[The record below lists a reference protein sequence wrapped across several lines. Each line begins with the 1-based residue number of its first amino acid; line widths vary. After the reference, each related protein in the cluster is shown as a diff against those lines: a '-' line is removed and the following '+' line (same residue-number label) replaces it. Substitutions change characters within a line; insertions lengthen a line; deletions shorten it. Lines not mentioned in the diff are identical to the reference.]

1 MKKVLKL
8 TLVVAMVLSST
19 TLFAQKL
26 GRINSQEVIMAMPET
41 AAMQTSLQAVQKDW
55 EENLEAINVEFNNK
69 LQEFQKNLNTMSD
82 AVRQIK
88 EKELNDLRTRGSEVQ
103 QMAQQDLGKK
113 EQELMTPIIE
123 KAQNAIKSVSKAGG
137 FLAVFETGSLIY
149 FDEANLTDITPLV
162 KKELGITETA
172 TPAAN

>member
-88 EKELNDLRTRGSEVQ
+88 EKELNDLRTRGSELQ

-123 KAQNAIKSVSKAGG
+123 KAQKAIQSVSKAGG
-137 FLAVFETGSLIY
+137 YLAVFETSSLIY

-172 TPAAN
+172 KPAAN

>member
-8 TLVVAMVLSST
+8 TLAVAMVLSST

-26 GRINSQEVIMAMPET
+26 GRINSQEVILAMPET
-41 AAMQTSLQAVQKDW
+41 KEMQTSLQAVQKDW

-69 LQEFQKNLNTMSD
+69 LQEFQKNLNTRSD

-88 EKELNDLRTRGSEVQ
+88 EKELNDLRTRCNELQ

-113 EQELMTPIIE
+113 EQELMTPIVE
-123 KAQNAIKSVSKAGG
+123 KAQKAIQTVSKAGG
-137 FLAVFETGSLIY
+137 YTAIFESGSLIY
-149 FDEANLTDITPLV
+149 FDEATMTDITPLV

-172 TPAAN
+172 TPAAQ

>member
-69 LQEFQKNLNTMSD
+69 LQEFQKGS
-82 AVRQIK
+82 ISCWK
-88 EKELNDLRTRGSEVQ
+88 ESSMPLSSNIRS
-103 QMAQQDLGKK
+103 
-113 EQELMTPIIE
+113 PISI
-123 KAQNAIKSVSKAGG
+123 AFV
-137 FLAVFETGSLIY
+137 
-149 FDEANLTDITPLV
+149 
-162 KKELGITETA
+162 
-172 TPAAN
+172 

>member
-8 TLVVAMVLSST
+8 TLAVALVLSST
-19 TLFAQKL
+19 SLFAQKF
-26 GRINSQEVIMAMPET
+26 GRINSQEVILAMPET
-41 AAMQTSLQAVQKDW
+41 QAMQTSLQAVQKDW

-88 EKELNDLRTRGSEVQ
+88 EKELNDLRTRGNELQ
-103 QMAQQDLGKK
+103 QMAQQDMAKK
-113 EQELMTPIIE
+113 EQELMTPIVE
-123 KAQNAIKSVSKAGG
+123 KAQNAIQAVSKAGA
-137 FLAVFETGSLIY
+137 FTAIFETGSLIY
-149 FDEANLTDITPLV
+149 FDEATLTDITPLV

-172 TPAAN
+172 PAAAN

>member
-8 TLVVAMVLSST
+8 TLAVAMVLSST

-26 GRINSQEVIMAMPET
+26 GRINSQEVILAMPET
-41 AAMQTSLQAVQKDW
+41 KEMQTSLQAVQKDW

-88 EKELNDLRTRGSEVQ
+88 EKELNDLRTRGNELQ
-103 QMAQQDLGKK
+103 QMAQQDLGMK
-113 EQELMTPIIE
+113 EQELMTPIVE
-123 KAQNAIKSVSKAGG
+123 KAQKAIQTVSKAGG
-137 FLAVFETGSLIY
+137 YTAIFESGSLIY
-149 FDEANLTDITPLV
+149 FDEATMTDITPLV

-172 TPAAN
+172 TPAAQ

>member
-55 EENLEAINVEFNNK
+55 EENLEAINVEFNTK

-88 EKELNDLRTRGSEVQ
+88 EKELNDLRTRGGELQ

-123 KAQNAIKSVSKAGG
+123 KAQNAIKSVSQAGG
-137 FLAVFETGSLIY
+137 FLAVFESSSLIY
-149 FDEANLTDITPLV
+149 FDETNLTDITPLV
-162 KKELGITETA
+162 KKELGITE
-172 TPAAN
+172 AAN

>member
-8 TLVVAMVLSST
+8 TLAVAMVLSST

-26 GRINSQEVIMAMPET
+26 GRINSQEVILAMPET
-41 AAMQTSLQAVQKDW
+41 KEMQTSLQAVQKDW

-88 EKELNDLRTRGSEVQ
+88 EKELNDLRTRGNELQ

-113 EQELMTPIIE
+113 EQELMTPIVE
-123 KAQNAIKSVSKAGG
+123 KAQKAIQTVSKAGG
-137 FLAVFETGSLIY
+137 YTAIFESGSLIY
-149 FDEANLTDITPLV
+149 FDEATMTDITPLV

-172 TPAAN
+172 TPAAQ

>member
-26 GRINSQEVIMAMPET
+26 GRINSQEVILAMPET
-41 AAMQTSLQAVQKDW
+41 KEMQTSLQAVQKDW

-88 EKELNDLRTRGSEVQ
+88 EKELNDLRTRGNELQ
-103 QMAQQDLGKK
+103 QMAQQDLAKK
-113 EQELMTPIIE
+113 EQELMTPIVE
-123 KAQNAIKSVSKAGG
+123 KAQKAIETVSKTGG
-137 FLAVFETGSLIY
+137 YLAIFETGSLIY

-162 KKELGITETA
+162 KKELGITEAA

>member
-88 EKELNDLRTRGSEVQ
+88 EKELNDLRTRGSELQ

-137 FLAVFETGSLIY
+137 FLAVSETGSLIY

>member
-88 EKELNDLRTRGSEVQ
+88 EKELNDLRTRGSELQ

-137 FLAVFETGSLIY
+137 FLAVFEAGSLIY
-149 FDEANLTDITPLV
+149 FDEANLIDITPLV
-162 KKELGITETA
+162 KKELGITEAA